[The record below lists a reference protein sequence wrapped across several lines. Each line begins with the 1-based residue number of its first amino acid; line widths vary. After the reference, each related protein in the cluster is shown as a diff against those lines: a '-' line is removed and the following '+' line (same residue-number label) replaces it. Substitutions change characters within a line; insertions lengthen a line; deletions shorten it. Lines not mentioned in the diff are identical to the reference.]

1 MRGGET
7 GVAEIVVTS
16 KTNHTREVLVNGI
29 SIPDVMS
36 LTLNIEPNSADT
48 AVLYIRSDKFRTVD
62 EKLEEA

>member
-1 MRGGET
+1 M
-7 GVAEIVVTS
+7 AEIIVVTS

-48 AVLYIRSDKFRTVD
+48 ALLYIRSDKFRTVD